1 MLPLCLS
8 LMNKKLKQISIQSKK
23 RMMKNINKCL
33 TIFGILCH
41 RNHYIKEF
49 KKYQIM
55 NRKQMK
61 KDIQN
66 MKQVQLYKV
75 IKKESKKPPRQNI
88 NFSMKKIMGRKERK
102 VKMGEM

>member
-1 MLPLCLS
+1 
-8 LMNKKLKQISIQSKK
+8 
-23 RMMKNINKCL
+23 
-33 TIFGILCH
+33 
-41 RNHYIKEF
+41 
-49 KKYQIM
+49 M

-75 IKKESKKPPRQNI
+75 IKKESRQKKKKI
-88 NFSMKKIMGRKERK
+88 KMVKKKEMKKIMGRKETK

>member
-1 MLPLCLS
+1 
-8 LMNKKLKQISIQSKK
+8 MNKKLKQISIQSKK

-33 TIFGILCH
+33 TIFGILYH

-75 IKKESKKPPRQNI
+75 IKKESRQKKKKI
-88 NFSMKKIMGRKERK
+88 KMVKKKEMKKIMGRKERK

>member
-1 MLPLCLS
+1 
-8 LMNKKLKQISIQSKK
+8 
-23 RMMKNINKCL
+23 
-33 TIFGILCH
+33 
-41 RNHYIKEF
+41 
-49 KKYQIM
+49 M

-75 IKKESKKPPRQNI
+75 IKKESRQKKKKI
-88 NFSMKKIMGRKERK
+88 KMVKKKEMKKIMGRKERK